1 MKKFFSCTFLFFLLI
16 SCKYD
21 EIKQNKKFT
30 FGVIDNYSKHY
41 RSYAFF
47 PEYSYTV
54 NGVKYKGSHSD
65 AFEMSF
71 WKSYENK
78 WFPVVYSS
86 KNPQK
91 SFILIKPKD
100 FESWGLEFPDS
111 LNWVKDKIGF

>member
-1 MKKFFSCTFLFFLLI
+1 MKRIHFLFIIIFCLFSC
-16 SCKYD
+16 YYN
-21 EIKQNKKFT
+21 EIKENKKIT
-30 FGVIDNYSKHY
+30 YGVIDNYSRHY
-41 RSYAFF
+41 RSWAFF
-47 PEYSYTV
+47 PEYSYIV

-65 AFEMSF
+65 AFEMSY

-91 SFILIKPKD
+91 SFMLIIPKD

-111 LNWVKDKIGF
+111 LYWVKDKIGF